1 MVTEYCSCCA
11 ERVWEKARR
20 VKLPKK
26 QLGKLVH
33 NLTAKR
39 TGDPGT
45 PGYFDRTTWV
55 TQYCHSCGT
64 GAAYEGCSN
73 CEHET
78 SSEWIPGI
86 PAQWEYHNHI
96 CVCEGDKTF
105 TKEENKKFR
114 RFMLKHCS
122 A

>member
-1 MVTEYCSCCA
+1 MVIKHCLCCA
-11 ERVWEKARR
+11 AGVWNKARGN
-20 VKLPKK
+20 LPKE
-26 QLGKLVH
+26 QLAQLVN
-33 NLTAKR
+33 NLTATR
-39 TGDPGT
+39 TGNPGT
-45 PGYFDRTTWV
+45 PGYCYTTTRV

-78 SSEWIPGI
+78 SYESIPGI
-86 PAQWEYHNHI
+86 PAEWEYHNHI
-96 CVCEGDKTF
+96 CVCDGDTTF

-114 RFMLKHCS
+114 RFMRKYCS